1 MKARVGERLDAV
13 MQANGLDESRVLTLA
28 RDTLR
33 IRMYLDQRFGVTMPV
48 GEDEARK
55 YFEEHRDQFTRNGTL
70 MTFEEAAADARQRV
84 STERLGRAVTQWLQD
99 LRARSNVVL
108 VAP

>member
-1 MKARVGERLDAV
+1 
-13 MQANGLDESRVLTLA
+13 
-28 RDTLR
+28 
-33 IRMYLDQRFGVTMPV
+33 
-48 GEDEARK
+48 
-55 YFEEHRDQFTRNGTL
+55 